1 MFHTY
6 ILPFHGAP
14 IDFDRAKLI
23 MDREILRQSIKAMNK
38 ETRRDAKIGPQ
49 WIWDHYCQRHLERY
63 GNPFRPDIDPT
74 WDR

>member
-6 ILPFHGAP
+6 ILPHHGNP

-23 MDREILRQSIKAMNK
+23 MDRDLLRQSIKAMNK
-38 ETRRDAKIGPQ
+38 EPRRDAKICPQ
-49 WIWDHYCQRHLERY
+49 WIWDHYCQRHLEKY
-63 GNPFRPDIDPT
+63 GKEFRPDIDQA